1 MATKVS
7 KYKQITASW
16 RFYLVIGVIV
26 LVYFI
31 LIARTAYIQVIEP
44 EMLKEQ
50 GDMRSLRTTAN
61 KVHRGS
67 IVDRNGVELA
77 VSVPVQTVW
86 ADPKVVMEN
95 NALSMTEHWKAL
107 ADVLD
112 KDVKTITERVA
123 RDPAKRFVYVER
135 QVSPAMADYIKQ
147 LKIPGIYLRK
157 ESKRFYPTGEISAHI
172 VGFTNVD
179 DEGIEGIERV
189 FDDALTGEQGQKRFR
204 KDAKGNRIE
213 VLESIKAT
221 PPKDVTLSIDQRVQA
236 LAYRELKGAIKAF
249 KASSGSVIVAD
260 VSTGEILA
268 MANGPSYN
276 PNNRRGVAIHRF
288 RNRAITD
295 FYEPGSTMKPIAVL
309 SALEFG
315 AIEKDT
321 VIDTS
326 KRIMRLGGRR
336 VGDPRSYGKQTPEDI
351 LVNSSNLG
359 TSMLALSLP
368 KEFFL
373 DTFFNAGFGESTGIE
388 LIGESQGIMHTRSR
402 WSQIELATL
411 SYGMGVSATPLQMAR
426 FYSEIANGGMKLPF
440 TIIKRDPK
448 APIVNKERVFS
459 EKHSKNVLLMLEQ
472 VIARKYK
479 NAAVD
484 GYRVA
489 GKTGTAFKAVA
500 GGYGNDYVGLF
511 AGIAPVSDPKI
522 VVVVVINEP
531 GGDLY
536 HGGEIAAPV
545 FSRVMQGSLRLL
557 NIAPDEHTAPNAKK
571 GDSNA

>member
-336 VGDPRSYGKQTPEDI
+336 VSDPRSYGKQTPEDI

-373 DTFFNAGFGESTGIE
+373 DSYFNAGFGESTGIE

-402 WSQIELATL
+402 WSQVELAAL
-411 SYGMGVSATPLQMAR
+411 SYGMGVSATTLQMAR

>member
-1 MATKVS
+1 MTAKVS

-31 LIARTAYIQVIEP
+31 LIARTAYIQVVEP

-50 GDMRSLRTTAN
+50 GDMRSLRTAAN

-67 IVDRNGVELA
+67 ILDRNGVELA

-86 ADPKVVMEN
+86 ADPKVVIEN
-95 NALSMTEHWKAL
+95 NALSMTEHWQAL

-112 KDVKTITERVA
+112 KDVNTITERVA
-123 RDPAKRFVYVER
+123 RDPTRRFVYVER

-157 ESKRFYPTGEISAHI
+157 ESKRFYPTGEISAHV

-221 PPKDVTLSIDQRVQA
+221 PPKNVTLSIDQRIQA

-260 VSTGEILA
+260 VATGEVLA

-336 VGDPRSYGKQTPEDI
+336 VGDPRNYGKQTPEDI

-368 KEFFL
+368 REFYL

-388 LIGESQGIMHTRSR
+388 LIGESEGIMHTRSR

-426 FYSEIANGGMKLPF
+426 FYAEIANGGMKLPF
-440 TIIKRDPK
+440 TIIKRDASQPV
-448 APIVNKERVFS
+448 ANKERVFS
-459 EKHSKNVLLMLEQ
+459 EKNAKDVLHMLEQ
-472 VIARKYK
+472 VVARKYK

-511 AGIAPVSDPKI
+511 AGVAPVSDPKI
-522 VVVVVINEP
+522 VVMVVINEP

-557 NIAPDEHTAPNAKK
+557 NIAPDAHTAPAASK
-571 GDSNA
+571 GGSNA